1 MVEMSAGCHDHH
13 TLRLTNG
20 ETRNIKPETRT
31 EATLSS
37 NKEQQEKQIKAVRGV
52 NQYLR
57 QTFHA
62 LAQSSACLDLDR
74 RSVSVSVDG
83 RSETAPLELRRSKTD
98 RYRGSIK
105 EYRRKPDSSLVY
117 TRRESLH
124 PDWGTT
130 VARRVE
136 TVPAYLHL
144 SYI

>member
-1 MVEMSAGCHDHH
+1 MNHPPNLALTVPLNCLTCIP
-13 TLRLTNG
+13 TLRYHF
-20 ETRNIKPETRT
+20 K
-31 EATLSS
+31 
-37 NKEQQEKQIKAVRGV
+37 QEKQIKAVRGV

-105 EYRRKPDSSLVY
+105 EYRRKP
-117 TRRESLH
+117 
-124 PDWGTT
+124 
-130 VARRVE
+130 
-136 TVPAYLHL
+136 
-144 SYI
+144 